1 MKTLLFLVCGL
12 VLTFAG
18 CEPKVEK
25 KVEFFEIRLHRWTAL
40 EGGEIAVLRRV
51 GNDWTGQLIGDGQ
64 RFSCLY
70 QRDVKPRTSDWNQL
84 YDSLVRVG
92 IVELSGKEP
101 DLGWEDGDGYELEVT
116 SNGKMSR
123 YSVFLA
129 DKQESESA
137 KKIQE
142 IGSIISA
149 AFDTPM
155 FRPDYDRGKV
165 GEYLMNICKEFRDK

>member
-1 MKTLLFLVCGL
+1 MRTLLFILLAL
-12 VLTFAG
+12 VLTFVG
-18 CEPKVEK
+18 CEQNSEK

-51 GNDWTGQLIGDGQ
+51 GNEWTGQLIGDGQ

-70 QRDVKPRTSDWNQL
+70 QREVKPKTGDWNQMH
-84 YDSLVRVG
+84 DSLVHAG
-92 IVELSGKEP
+92 ILELSGKEP

-129 DKQESESA
+129 DKQGSESA
-137 KKIQE
+137 KKMME
-142 IGSIISA
+142 IGSIVST

-155 FRPDYDRGKV
+155 FRPDYDRGTV
-165 GEYLMNICKEFRDK
+165 GEYLMNTCKELRDR